1 MGGGVTVAQSGASY
15 DPTMRNGSLAANMLA
30 AYQFPVTCMV
40 VCPVDGKV
48 IVAMEIN
55 QFLQSGQD
63 YTSFLRD
70 PAVIEGGAECFG
82 AHDDDDS
89 GIMALPY

>member
-1 MGGGVTVAQSGASY
+1 MSDATY
-15 DPTMRNGSLAANMLA
+15 NPTLRNGSLAANMLA

-55 QFLQSGQD
+55 QFLQSGDD
-63 YTSFLRD
+63 YSALLVNPTVRQ
-70 PAVIEGGAECFG
+70 GAEECFG
-82 AHDDDDS
+82 GGGS
-89 GIMALPY
+89 SSEGVKALPY